1 MVVNDQMTIRIVEL
15 TRLIVRSLV
24 DSAFSDK
31 GDEYRSSLTEN
42 LLDVEALDL
51 VRLYQESMQKV
62 DLSFVTYIVRDDSN
76 E

>member
-1 MVVNDQMTIRIVEL
+1 MVNDQMTIRIVEL

>member
-1 MVVNDQMTIRIVEL
+1 MVNDQMTIRIVEL
-15 TRLIVRSLV
+15 TRLSVRSLV

>member
-1 MVVNDQMTIRIVEL
+1 MVVNDQMTIRIAEL

-24 DSAFSDK
+24 DSAFNDK
-31 GDEYRSSLTEN
+31 SDEYRSSLTEN